1 MKKLKLL
8 AFSISPFI
16 IGRLIDLA
24 IYNLDW
30 YGKILS
36 IISIL
41 FCIYWY
47 FVGYKSYDYAK
58 SMKES
63 ILLGNCFSIISIALA
78 LFQSLILGRFLLNI
92 IGSFPQYFF
101 LPMMRVSSWID
112 RILLFFIPFTSMT
125 ILSVISFILMI
136 IIYYAGYRKRLKG
149 LR

>member
-1 MKKLKLL
+1 MGGIKMKKLKLL

-63 ILLGNCFSIISIALA
+63 ILLGNCFSIISIA
-78 LFQSLILGRFLLNI
+78 
-92 IGSFPQYFF
+92 
-101 LPMMRVSSWID
+101 
-112 RILLFFIPFTSMT
+112 
-125 ILSVISFILMI
+125 
-136 IIYYAGYRKRLKG
+136 
-149 LR
+149 